1 MAGQAG
7 LVGMWMSCKTDN
19 GQLDTGLTI
28 GILYSIS
35 VYNGRNYFCD
45 FKKISS
51 FFCIL
56 FITDISYEQFNVV
69 IPLVFCSK
77 TTIGNI
83 S

>member
-28 GILYSIS
+28 GILYNIS
-35 VYNGRNYFCD
+35 VDIGRNTFVTLKN
-45 FKKISS
+45 FLI
-51 FFCIL
+51 FFIL
-56 FITDISYEQFNVV
+56 FITDINYEQFIVV
-69 IPLVFCSK
+69 IPIVFCSK